1 MQTVATTPQ
10 DPTAQANAVNAGQQ
24 LASRL
29 NGLSSG
35 IQSLRQGADTQIATD
50 VGIVNTDLSNIGQ
63 LNAQI
68 SKLQALGQPT
78 ATLEDQRDQ
87 QLAQIAQYI
96 GVQSY
101 TRSDGTMVVLSSTG
115 KTLVDAANAR
125 QFTYTQSGTVTA
137 ATALSP
143 LTLDGLDVTS
153 TTTTGEIGALLQ
165 VRDTTLP
172 NLTAQLNQVT
182 NNLFA
187 STSDASLQ
195 TTNSGLGATSDA
207 NHFFAA
213 VDTTNGV
220 DNALTIQVNPDLVAN
235 PGLLDTGAAGQDP
248 SITAT
253 LSGNLASA
261 TAFAAAGGIPA
272 TTTTIAN
279 YVAQMIG
286 ATAAAGSSAT
296 SNATDQSSLLSQ
308 MQSQYSSATGVN
320 LDTEL
325 SQLVVYQNAYSAS
338 ARVISTI
345 QSMFQAL
352 MSA

>member
-1 MQTVATTPQ
+1 M
-10 DPTAQANAVNAGQQ
+10 
-24 LASRL
+24 
-29 NGLSSG
+29 
-35 IQSLRQGADTQIATD
+35 
-50 VGIVNTDLSNIGQ
+50 
-63 LNAQI
+63 
-68 SKLQALGQPT
+68 
-78 ATLEDQRDQ
+78 
-87 QLAQIAQYI
+87 
-96 GVQSY
+96 
-101 TRSDGTMVVLSSTG
+101 
-115 KTLVDAANAR
+115 
-125 QFTYTQSGTVTA
+125 
-137 ATALSP
+137 
-143 LTLDGLDVTS
+143 
-153 TTTTGEIGALLQ
+153 
-165 VRDTTLP
+165 RDTTLP

-182 NNLFA
+182 NNLFD

-195 TTNSGLGATSDA
+195 TTNSGLGATSDT

-220 DNALTIQVNPDLVAN
+220 DNASTIQVNPDLVAN